1 MKELAG
7 HWAETLREGAD
18 TDPDT
23 GESLAE
29 PYIRERRELYGLLLL
44 RSGRLGGAKFPGQ
57 SWSKLVKAG
66 PRSGMFENLDICI
79 RICYDTFVTNLI
91 TL

>member
-57 SWSKLVKAG
+57 SWSKLDPGAECLKT
-66 PRSGMFENLDICI
+66 L
-79 RICYDTFVTNLI
+79 TFVSASVMIPL
-91 TL
+91 